1 MTDDPAIRR
10 ARRLRKSSNAPEDF
24 AWQTLR
30 TLRDHG
36 FPVRRQHPINGVIAD
51 FAITRARLVIEID
64 GGVHA
69 RPEVQERDEERDKM
83 LESLGWTILRIPA
96 GDALHPDHLMRLV
109 QEKLGL

>member
-10 ARRLRKSSNAPEDF
+10 ARRLRKSANAPEDF

-36 FPVRRQHPINGVIAD
+36 FPVRRQHPINGIIVD
-51 FAITRARLVIEID
+51 FAITRARLVIEI
-64 GGVHA
+64 GGGIHNL
-69 RPEVQERDEERDKM
+69 PDVQKRDEERDKL
-83 LESLGWTILRIPA
+83 LENLGWTALRIPA
-96 GDALHPDHLMRLV
+96 ENALHPDHLMRLV